1 MFLMSAFPGVKKI
14 DKVLNRRFEALT
26 GLNTDTAEQLQVCV
40 TSIYHLMELLLLSVI
55 SNDD

>member
-1 MFLMSAFPGVKKI
+1 MFMMSVFPGVKEI

-40 TSIYHLMELLLLSVI
+40 ISLLIYI
-55 SNDD
+55 DY